1 MGRAALGPIPGFVR
15 HPLGVEMTRYRIE
28 QALVSA
34 FGVLLGLLLAMLIAP
49 GDVGLRIVTAI
60 LLAVFCRAFFIRGL
74 YGELLWPAAHHP
86 VKKAVPPAAR
96 R

>member
-1 MGRAALGPIPGFVR
+1 
-15 HPLGVEMTRYRIE
+15 MTRFRVE

-34 FGVLLGLLLAMLIAP
+34 FGVLLGLALAMLIAP
-49 GDVGLRIVTAI
+49 GDVGLWIVIAI

-74 YGELLWPAAHHP
+74 YGELLWPIPHHHA
-86 VKKAVPPAAR
+86 KKAAPPATR